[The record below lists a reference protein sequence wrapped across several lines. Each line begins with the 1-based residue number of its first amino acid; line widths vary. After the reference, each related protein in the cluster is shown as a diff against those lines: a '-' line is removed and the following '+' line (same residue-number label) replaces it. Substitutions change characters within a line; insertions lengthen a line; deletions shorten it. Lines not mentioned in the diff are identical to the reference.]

1 MQTKKIKI
9 LLAKLGLDVHNRGLI
24 TVAKTLCDAGYE
36 IVYINNAFPKEIIS
50 TAIQESVDVIGVSSL
65 CGAHIT
71 LGRKLLEEAATY
83 ELKEEMIFL
92 IGGVFS
98 PKDIPILE
106 EIGFNKVF
114 TTDITTNQI
123 DLDIKN
129 LINS

>member
-1 MQTKKIKI
+1 MKKIKI

-24 TVAKTLCDAGYE
+24 TVAKTLCDSGYE

-50 TAIQESVDVIGVSSL
+50 TAIQESVDVVGVSSL

-71 LGRKLLEEAATY
+71 LGRKLLEEANVY
-83 ELKEEMIFL
+83 GLQEEMIFL

-123 DLDIKN
+123 DLDIKK
-129 LINS
+129 LINYS

>member
-1 MQTKKIKI
+1 MKKIKI

-50 TAIQESVDVIGVSSL
+50 TAIQESVDVVGVSSL

-83 ELKEEMIFL
+83 GLHEELIFL
-92 IGGVFS
+92 MGGVF
-98 PKDIPILE
+98 PTTDIPILE

-114 TTDITTNQI
+114 TTDTTTNQI

>member
-1 MQTKKIKI
+1 MQKKIKI

-50 TAIQESVDVIGVSSL
+50 TAIQESVDVVGVSSL

-71 LGRKLLEEAATY
+71 LGRKLLEEANIY
-83 ELKEEMIFL
+83 GLREELIFL
-92 IGGVFS
+92 MGGVF
-98 PKDIPILE
+98 PLVDIPILE

-114 TTDITTNQI
+114 TTDTITNQI
-123 DLDIKN
+123 DLDIEN
-129 LINS
+129 LIKYS

>member
-1 MQTKKIKI
+1 MKKIKI

-50 TAIQESVDVIGVSSL
+50 TAIQESVDVVGVSSL

-71 LGRKLLEEAATY
+71 LGRKLLEEADVY
-83 ELKEEMIFL
+83 GLKEEMIFL

-98 PKDIPILE
+98 PLDIPILE

>member
-98 PKDIPILE
+98 PLDIPILE

>member
-1 MQTKKIKI
+1 MKKIKI

-50 TAIQESVDVIGVSSL
+50 TAIQESVDVVGVSSL

-83 ELKEEMIFL
+83 GLKEEMIFL

-98 PKDIPILE
+98 PLDIPILE

>member
-1 MQTKKIKI
+1 MKKIKI

-50 TAIQESVDVIGVSSL
+50 TAIQESVDVVGVSSL

-71 LGRKLLEEAATY
+71 LGRKLLEEADLY

-98 PKDIPILE
+98 PLDIPILE